1 MTYPTLHEI
10 RRNKLIN
17 YLMIGGKKVTATR
30 IVEEALETL
39 YKRVAAESNNPL
51 KFLPTKLELFSQA
64 LKQARP

>member
-1 MTYPTLHEI
+1 
-10 RRNKLIN
+10 
-17 YLMIGGKKVTATR
+17 MIGGKKVTATR